1 MKLITGMTLA
11 MLMASS
17 STMALDLE
25 QEAKLKDAETNI
37 QSSFSDDVKQMMNEL
52 GDVENVR
59 MLPIKNVMLIQ
70 IKGKPPM
77 FISSNGRF
85 LIDGNIKDLWSM
97 TPVKTV
103 EQAEASWLLHLD
115 SFANGKLMDQLAVI
129 PFGNPAIEKQ
139 GRVFVSPTV
148 KESQEFLQNLDPSK
162 VNIDLIIMPH
172 DKGSITPSMKA
183 WCGYS
188 TIDSLQILM
197 TGNTENVGQRECSEE
212 DLKKVMTP
220 MLMATYLDISKV
232 PYFVRIDGKRFAG
245 LPKKPVEWL
254 ENKPQTDEKETVYT
268 DVSVKSSEK
277 TPITDTKSSVTIE
290 PKIEDE
296 MAEAMAEVTEQQ

>member
-1 MKLITGMTLA
+1 MKYVASLALA
-11 MLMASS
+11 MLFASPS
-17 STMALDLE
+17 LLALDLE
-25 QEAKLKDAETNI
+25 KEAKLKDAETEI
-37 QSSFSDDVKQMMNEL
+37 QSSFSDDVTAMMNEL

-59 MLPIKNVMLIQ
+59 MLPIKDVMLIQ
-70 IKGKPPM
+70 IKGKQPM

-85 LIDGNIKDLWSM
+85 LIDGEIKDLWSM

-103 EQAEASWLLHLD
+103 EQAEESWLLHLD
-115 SFANGKLMDQLAVI
+115 SFANGTLMNELAVI

-148 KESQEFLQNLDPSK
+148 AESQEFLANLDPSK
-162 VNIDLIIMPH
+162 VNLDLIIMPH

-188 TIDSLQILM
+188 TTDSLQVLM
-197 TGNTENVGQRECSEE
+197 TGDTENVGQRECTEA

-232 PYFVRIDGKRFAG
+232 PYFVRIDGKRYAG
-245 LPKKPVEWL
+245 LPKDPVKWLKNEPKPDA
-254 ENKPQTDEKETVYT
+254 QTVID
-268 DVSVKSSEK
+268 KSSD
-277 TPITDTKSSVTIE
+277 TPTIASV
-290 PKIEDE
+290 PKEVVETALDEE
-296 MAEAMAEVTEQQ
+296 MAKVMSEVTEQQ